1 MNTGNYYQSPY
12 YLLPNIGSHDITEP
26 LLENGSRVIAPIA
39 QGIKVSDSIRSSVK
53 ITHLLT
59 TSDSAYSKQ
68 DIMAQTYEKEEGDID
83 GPFDL
88 AVAIEE
94 SYNDVNTRIVWFSCA
109 YMLQDE
115 MDEAVSGGN
124 SDMFRNALA
133 WLVDK
138 EDSISIRAKSLSAE
152 ALVVDEASANTWMII
167 TIAVVPLV
175 IIAAGF
181 VIWLRRRKL

>member
-1 MNTGNYYQSPY
+1 
-12 YLLPNIGSHDITEP
+12 
-26 LLENGSRVIAPIA
+26 
-39 QGIKVSDSIRSSVK
+39 
-53 ITHLLT
+53 
-59 TSDSAYSKQ
+59 
-68 DIMAQTYEKEEGDID
+68 MAQTYEKEEGDID
-83 GPFDL
+83 GPFD
-88 AVAIEE
+88 VAIEE

-109 YMLQDE
+109 YFLQDE

-138 EDSISIRAKSLSAE
+138 EDSISIRAKSLSAQ